1 MATQERSP
9 QERSPQERSP
19 QERSARD
26 RPHALR
32 LATLAIAALL
42 ALTLGIATAC
52 SNSSD
57 SSTRPGPDMLTTT
70 NLEGKWSLI
79 PPDPVPAGPSN
90 PLQVEFTADKKFGF
104 YGGCNQSGGKFTI
117 TDGRVVLTEAAST
130 TKGCSDPGWIL
141 TDPLTFVLSENGT
154 VLTVGTTAGDQR
166 LQRVDSFTD

>member
-1 MATQERSP
+1 MATQERST
-9 QERSPQERSP
+9 

-32 LATLAIAALL
+32 LVTLAIATLL

-52 SNSSD
+52 SNASD
-57 SSTRPGPDMLTTT
+57 SSTQPGPDMLTTA
-70 NLEGKWSLI
+70 NLEGKWTLI
-79 PPDPVPAGPSN
+79 QPDPVPGGPSN
-90 PLQVEFTADKKFGF
+90 PLQVEFTGGKQFGF
-104 YGGCNQSGGKFTI
+104 YGGCNHFGGKYTI
-117 TDGRVVLTEAAST
+117 VDGRVVLTEAAST

-141 TDPLTFVLSENGT
+141 TDPMTFVLSENGT